1 VNGPAPAIEQVGALP
16 IPLEPRTHDPK
27 VVLVV
32 PAHDEE
38 EVIDVAFGEI
48 SSVMEALGLEWS
60 ILFVNDGSGDATLDV
75 LERLYQQDGRVSYI
89 SLSRNFGHQSA
100 LAAGLDHAAGDV
112 VITMDADLQHPP
124 ALILTLLEAW
134 RRGYDIVHT
143 RKVDTAEM
151 GRVRRLITRAAYR
164 AIGATA
170 NVEFI
175 AQASDFRLFDARA
188 QAAIRELP
196 ERGRLYRGLARWIG
210 FRQAVVA
217 FHAAPRIAGSP
228 SYGFRQLA
236 SLFGR
241 AFFDFSNVPLRAA
254 LVLGSAAILL
264 CVGYVAFVL
273 VALVVGKAIPPGF
286 VSLIFAFV
294 FLSSVNL
301 TMIGV
306 LGVYVARIHEE
317 VRARP
322 TYVVAR
328 SRVRGD

>member
-1 VNGPAPAIEQVGALP
+1 MIEQVGPLP
-16 IPLEPRTHDPK
+16 IPLEPRTNDPT

-32 PAHDEE
+32 PAHNEE
-38 EVIDVAFGEI
+38 EVLRLALAEI
-48 SSVMEALGLEWS
+48 SKVMASTGVKWS
-60 ILFVNDGSGDATLDV
+60 IVFVNDWSRDGTLDV
-75 LERLYQQDGRVSYI
+75 LEELYRQEKRVSYI

-100 LAAGLDHAAGDV
+100 LAAGLDHAQGDI

-124 ALILTLLEAW
+124 DVIPTLLEAW
-134 RRGYDIVHT
+134 REGYDVVHT
-143 RKVDTAEM
+143 RKVETVEL
-151 GRVRRLITRAAYR
+151 GRVRRLATRAAYR

-175 AQASDFRLFDARA
+175 AQASDFRLLDAHA
-188 QAAIRELP
+188 QQAIRELP

-210 FRQAVVA
+210 FRQAVVP
-217 FHAAPRIAGSP
+217 FRAAPRAAGSP
-228 SYGFRQLA
+228 SYGFRELA

-254 LVLGSAAILL
+254 LILGTAAILL
-264 CVGYVAFVL
+264 CIAYLIFVL
-273 VALVVGKAIPPGF
+273 VAYAVGKAIPPGF
-286 VSLIFAFV
+286 LSLIFAFG

-306 LGVYVARIHEE
+306 LGVYIARIHEE

-322 TYVVAR
+322 TYVIAR
-328 SRVRGD
+328 KRMREH

>member
-1 VNGPAPAIEQVGALP
+1 VNDPAPAIEQVGALP

-48 SSVMEALGLEWS
+48 SSVMEPLGLEWAV
-60 ILFVNDGSGDATLDV
+60 IFVNDGSSDTTLDV
-75 LERLYQQDGRVSYI
+75 LERLYQRDGRVSYI

-100 LAAGLDHAAGDV
+100 LAAGLDHAVGDV

-124 ALILTLLEAW
+124 ALIPTLLEAW

-143 RKVDTAEM
+143 RKVETAEM
-151 GRVRRLITRAAYR
+151 GRVRRLSTRAAYR

-196 ERGRLYRGLARWIG
+196 ERGRLYRGLARWVG

-217 FHAAPRIAGSP
+217 FHAAPRVAGSP

-254 LVLGSAAILL
+254 LVLGCAAILL

-328 SRVRGD
+328 NRVRGD